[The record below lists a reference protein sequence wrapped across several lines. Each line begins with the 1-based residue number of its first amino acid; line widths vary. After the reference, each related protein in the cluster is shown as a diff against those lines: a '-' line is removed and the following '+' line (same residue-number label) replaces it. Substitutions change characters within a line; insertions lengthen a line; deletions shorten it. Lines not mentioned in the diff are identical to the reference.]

1 MSASRIVVLA
11 SSIAAA
17 AAASLCCIAP
27 VVAALLGLTSFASA
41 LALEPWRPYLLGLT
55 GTLLAAV
62 FLLHRRNG
70 HSSRLVLG
78 ITTLSVLGLAAFPFY
93 SGQIL
98 HAVSAATDPQKTK
111 QQSLTR
117 VEFQIEGMTCESCA
131 SGLQASLGRAPG
143 VTKAIVDY
151 TNKKAIISFDPSKQD
166 RQGLSKLIT
175 GSGYTLKKLNN

>member
-11 SSIAAA
+11 SSIASA

-27 VVAALLGLTSFASA
+27 FAAALLGITSFASA

-55 GTLLAAV
+55 GILLTAV

-70 HSSRLVLG
+70 HSSRLVLA
-78 ITTLSVLGLAAFPFY
+78 ITTFTVIGLAAFPFY

-98 HAVSAATDPQKTK
+98 HAVSADADPKK
-111 QQSLTR
+111 PAAPLASR
-117 VEFQIEGMTCESCA
+117 AEFQIEGMTCESCA

-143 VTKAIVDY
+143 VTKAIVDFP
-151 TNKKAIISFDPSKQD
+151 NKKATISFDPSKQD
-166 RQGLSKLIT
+166 RQGLSKLIA
-175 GSGYTLKKLNN
+175 GSGYTLKN